1 MSKIPVKHFKFN
13 NATSFKLP
21 NRRVT
26 VFKEEDG
33 FAIQWLIADE
43 LNVPHAICERIRGKV
58 STTYVRLTP
67 ESAEC
72 LMLALREQLGYEIT
86 KATHEVK

>member
-1 MSKIPVKHFKFN
+1 MSKTPVKHFKFT

-26 VFKEEDG
+26 VIKEDDG
-33 FAIQWLIADE
+33 FAIQWLIADD
-43 LNVPHAICERIRGKV
+43 LNVPKVVCERLRNKV
-58 STTYVRLTP
+58 NLTYVRLSN
-67 ESAEC
+67 EGAEC

-86 KATHEVK
+86 KATDETK